1 MRENN
6 HSYLNSPHPSDWEID
21 SKSTRRGGT
30 LKKIKFIYTYMRREY
45 QIRWNEEII
54 FRSDSWRTTNA
65 MLDKAPEDS
74 YIYEDVY
81 FDNEP
86 TTNI

>member
-1 MRENN
+1 MCGLYYELTPIRCHLE
-6 HSYLNSPHPSDWEID
+6 SRFTLE
-21 SKSTRRGGT
+21 RRGGT
-30 LKKIKFIYTYMRREY
+30 LKKIKFIYTYMRKEY

-54 FRSDSWRTTNA
+54 FRSDSWRTANA
-65 MLDKAPEDS
+65 LLDKAPEDS

-86 TTNI
+86 TINI

>member
-1 MRENN
+1 MRENGVIV
-6 HSYLNSPHPSDWEID
+6 HLTPDLSQREID
-21 SKSTRRGGT
+21 SKSDRRGGT
-30 LKKIKFIYTYMRREY
+30 VRKNKIYKHMRKEY

-54 FRSDSWRTTNA
+54 FRSDSWRTANA
-65 MLDKAPEDS
+65 LLDKAPEDS

-86 TTNI
+86 TINI

>member
-1 MRENN
+1 
-6 HSYLNSPHPSDWEID
+6 
-21 SKSTRRGGT
+21 
-30 LKKIKFIYTYMRREY
+30 MRREY

-81 FDNEP
+81 YDNEP